1 MKYLVMECHP
11 GYAVVLDDEGRFWKV
26 ANMGYEVGETVD
38 DVIKA
43 CADADAGRHAHRKN
57 PLAGLLV
64 SAACFCLVFLGVWQ
78 YVFAS
83 VGTVRMQINPDVLI
97 SVNRLNY
104 VVGLEGLNRD
114 GERLADGVHTF
125 GRRVDEVSDELA
137 DRALEMNY
145 LSENGKITLTV
156 YSSNKKWKK
165 ATEEKLILELN
176 VHLPEKIHV
185 EVKDAGEV
193 PAETAPETDGK
204 TIVIPVN
211 PNREIQKESA
221 GADGVFYD
229 DAPED
234 DDSEDVGDD
243 REDDDDSEDI
253 GDDRGDDDHRED
265 IGDDWKDDDD
275 SEGDDDDSPVDEADD
290 GEAVDADDGADD

>member
-1 MKYLVMECHP
+1 
-11 GYAVVLDDEGRFWKV
+11 
-26 ANMGYEVGETVD
+26 
-38 DVIKA
+38 
-43 CADADAGRHAHRKN
+43 
-57 PLAGLLV
+57 
-64 SAACFCLVFLGVWQ
+64 
-78 YVFAS
+78 
-83 VGTVRMQINPDVLI
+83 
-97 SVNRLNY
+97 
-104 VVGLEGLNRD
+104 
-114 GERLADGVHTF
+114 
-125 GRRVDEVSDELA
+125 
-137 DRALEMNY
+137 MNY

-156 YSSNKKWKK
+156 DSSNKKWKK

-176 VHLPEKIHV
+176 VHLQEKIHV

-243 REDDDDSEDI
+243 REDDDHSEDI
-253 GDDRGDDDHRED
+253 GDDREDDNHSED

-275 SEGDDDDSPVDEADD
+275 SEGDDDDSPADEADD

>member
-156 YSSNKKWKK
+156 DSSNKKWKK

-243 REDDDDSEDI
+243 REDDDDSE
-253 GDDRGDDDHRED
+253 
-265 IGDDWKDDDD
+265 
-275 SEGDDDDSPVDEADD
+275 GDDDDSPVDEADD

>member
-156 YSSNKKWKK
+156 DSSNKKWKK

-193 PAETAPETDGK
+193 PADGWENDRDSGK
-204 TIVIPVN
+204 SK
-211 PNREIQKESA
+211 Q
-221 GADGVFYD
+221 G
-229 DAPED
+229 
-234 DDSEDVGDD
+234 DSE
-243 REDDDDSEDI
+243 RERRRRWSLL
-253 GDDRGDDDHRED
+253 
-265 IGDDWKDDDD
+265 
-275 SEGDDDDSPVDEADD
+275 
-290 GEAVDADDGADD
+290 